1 MNRKTLLA
9 RCQVAAVVAIVLAS
23 ATTSQAQP
31 ITIPSGLNPGDS
43 YRLAF
48 VTSTTRDATSSNIVD
63 YDALVTA
70 AASSVGELA
79 SLGTTW
85 HAIGSTTAVDARDHT
100 NTNPGVEVGVPI
112 FLLNDTL
119 LVTDNADL
127 WDGTI
132 DTSLQI
138 DETGG
143 GMSQRV
149 LN

>member
-48 VTSTTRDATSSNIVD
+48 VTSTTRDATSSNSVD

-79 SLGTTW
+79 SLGTTCMQS
-85 HAIGSTTAVDARDHT
+85 ARRPRSMRATTPTRIRASKSGFRSFCSTTRC
-100 NTNPGVEVGVPI
+100 
-112 FLLNDTL
+112 
-119 LVTDNADL
+119 
-127 WDGTI
+127 W
-132 DTSLQI
+132 
-138 DETGG
+138 
-143 GMSQRV
+143 
-149 LN
+149 